1 MKDRIRLT
9 PFSETH
15 IGRTFEWVREPD
27 FQRLFLMRQAPTWE
41 GHLAHFRGVLADES
55 QRVYAIVEE
64 GRHIGNSGIKNIS
77 QSDGS
82 GEIWI
87 YIGDRADRGKGAGSR
102 ATELLM
108 QEGFRKLGL
117 RTVYIHVADFN
128 EQAVRMYRRLGF
140 AESVSSGNNG
150 EWMGRGCT
158 VIRMEA
164 RSDS

>member
-27 FQRLFLMRQAPTWE
+27 FQRLFLMRQAPTWVS
-41 GHLAHFRGVLADES
+41 HLDHFRRVLADES
-55 QRVYAIVEE
+55 QRVYAIMEE
-64 GRHIGNSGIKNIS
+64 DQHIGNGGIKNIS
-77 QSDGS
+77 LSDRS

-87 YIGDRADRGKGAGSR
+87 YIGDHDDRGKGAGSR

-108 QEGFRKLGL
+108 QEGFRNLGL
-117 RTVYIHVADFN
+117 RSVYVHVADFN
-128 EQAVRMYRRLGF
+128 ERAVCMYRKLGF
-140 AESVSSGNNG
+140 TESILPGNDE
-150 EWMGRGCT
+150 EWAGRGCA

-164 RSDS
+164 RNDS